1 MDGVVALA
9 LGGLRSWQ
17 VPERTAS
24 VGWLLEI
31 AADVPPEDTWLVE
44 RERVVLSG
52 LRVVKR
58 RDDWRLGRWTAKRAV
73 ARAVGLRAAMIS
85 RHEVSFDPGRLEI
98 RAASGGAPEALL
110 DGRPAPVA
118 ISISHAAGR
127 GLCVVAPAD
136 VVVGCDVER
145 IEPRSAAFVADYFD
159 SRERALV
166 EDAPAAD
173 RARLATLLWSAKES
187 ALKALGE
194 GLRFDTRSVAV
205 RAEVDPHGPAWRALA
220 AHHHDSGRG
229 FAGWWREVDGLILTL
244 LAWPRIDEPV
254 ELA

>member
-1 MDGVVALA
+1 MLDQPA
-9 LGGLRSWQ
+9 
-17 VPERTAS
+17 P
-24 VGWLLEI
+24 VGWLLAT
-31 AADVPPEDTWLVE
+31 AANVPSGDTWLVE
-44 RERVVLSG
+44 RERVVLAG

-73 ARAVGLRAAMIS
+73 AYAVGRRAATIS
-85 RHEVSFDPGRLEI
+85 GQEFSFDLRRLEI

-110 DGRPAPVA
+110 DGRPASVA

-127 GLCVVAPAD
+127 GLCAVAPANI
-136 VVVGCDVER
+136 VVGCDVER
-145 IEPRSAAFVADYFD
+145 IEPRSAAFVADYCD

-166 EDAPAAD
+166 EDAPDAD
-173 RARLATLLWSAKES
+173 RPRLATLLWSAKES

-194 GLRFDTRSVAV
+194 GLRLDTRSVAV
-205 RAEVDPHGPAWRALA
+205 RAEMDPHGPAWRALA
-220 AHHHDSGRG
+220 AHHFDSGRG
-229 FAGWWREVDGLILTL
+229 FAGWWREVDGLMLTL